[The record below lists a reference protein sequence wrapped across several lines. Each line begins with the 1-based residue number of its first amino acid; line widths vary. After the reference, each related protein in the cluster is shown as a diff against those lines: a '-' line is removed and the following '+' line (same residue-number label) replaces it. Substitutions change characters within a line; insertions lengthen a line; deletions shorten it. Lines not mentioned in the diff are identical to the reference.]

1 MPLKAW
7 KKRKKSTML
16 NKKFLTRLLNDDFRR
31 SIMAKNNKFIE
42 SKDLKLKAYATYV
55 VDKYNNDRDK
65 AFIDVK
71 EANHGYSPLEV
82 LAYVAKDGSIKKAFF
97 EFNMVSHFLKK
108 KEHTKAVEVAIC
120 ILSELAKENKK
131 DIMCF
136 DIDKIDTYLK
146 KIEQEWMKKQ
156 EKEIQMSSNHNE
168 NDQKEL
174 SSSV

>member
-7 KKRKKSTML
+7 KKRKKNTVL
-16 NKKFLTRLLNDDFRR
+16 NKKFITRLLNDDFRR
-31 SIMAKNNKFIE
+31 NVMLKNNRLIE

-71 EANHGYSPLEV
+71 EANYGYSPLEV

-97 EFNMVSHFLKK
+97 EFISLSHFLKK

-156 EKEIQMSSNHNE
+156 EKEIQMSNNHNE
-168 NDQKEL
+168 NAQKEL
-174 SSSV
+174 SSSI

>member
-7 KKRKKSTML
+7 KKRKNSIML
-16 NKKFLTRLLNDDFRR
+16 NKKFLTRLLDDDFRR
-31 SIMAKNNKFIE
+31 NVMTKNSRLIE

-71 EANHGYSPLEV
+71 EANYGYSPLEV

-97 EFNMVSHFLKK
+97 EFNSVSHFLKK

-131 DIMCF
+131 DIICF
-136 DIDKIDTYLK
+136 DIDKIDAYLK

-156 EKEIQMSSNHNE
+156 EKEIEE
-168 NDQKEL
+168 NKKDIDN
-174 SSSV
+174 VY